1 MTGLKYAAGIDID
14 LNIKGASR
22 QLQELQKQLA
32 EISNMKV
39 DIGTGN
45 LTADIEKASEAAMKL
60 SAHLATA
67 TNPKTGNLDF
77 TKFYTSIQKSG
88 ASLQEYGEALQRM
101 GPAGQKAFVSLA
113 DSISKSEIPLKRTS
127 QMVDKMW
134 DGLKRTAGWQ
144 LQSSIIHGI
153 MGSIQSAVG
162 YAKDLNSSLND
173 IRIVTGR
180 STEQMAQFAKQA
192 NQAAKSLS
200 TTTTDYTKASLI
212 YYQQGLSDAE
222 VKQRTEATIKM
233 ANVSGQSAQNVSSQM
248 TAIWNN
254 FDNGSKSLQY
264 YGDVITALGAK
275 TAASSE
281 EIAQGIQKFAAI
293 SDTIGLSYEYA
304 ASALATVTATTRE
317 SADIVG
323 NSYKTL
329 FSRIQGLQLGETLD
343 DGTTLNKY
351 STALAKVGIS
361 IKDSS
366 GNLKDMDSILNEMG
380 SKWETLSKDQQMG
393 LAQTVAGVRQY
404 TQLVALMDNWDT
416 FQQNLQT
423 AKSSSGT
430 LDAQAAI
437 YAESWEAASDRVRTS
452 WEGLWDNLIDSEGF
466 ITVLDM
472 TSGLVGILDNMVTG
486 LGGASGAL
494 LSFGGIMTKIFNKQI
509 ASGISDVAY
518 GIKMLFPSQQQKMV
532 DARNNFILEAKDI
545 IASDTELMSGKTNES
560 KALNFGLMNQ
570 LESSLL
576 YSANRDKMSAMQKF
590 NADIYNKQ
598 MELSAEQRMKI
609 SKQADDSARARADFY
624 MEHGESDINFLGQT
638 SVSARDRGYQ
648 SSIAALEASKD
659 YKFKELEKLANI
671 QKPSKSIL
679 RQMDNLQ
686 GEIEYLDAV
695 SIPEI
700 KKKQETLKQ
709 DQSGLLFDT
718 EFMSTGRS
726 SSEWNSYKK
735 SQLDILESQQKD
747 LMDKSQEIRDK
758 YSQEQW
764 DAIDSTS
771 IRGLSADKAKYKALQ
786 NQITSN
792 QNRQNY
798 LKGVNIAE
806 KGISSYS
813 QGLINQATSLVNLQN
828 TVNAISEV
836 DSELSEDN
844 ITNLANA
851 LTEFNLTAT
860 HNMKGAEFLDKLNS
874 LSKGDRISDIFKGSN
889 LSAEMTAFANAS
901 MDQLLGNVY
910 DTLYSSNEAFREKY
924 ADISK
929 KEYVEKGRAAY
940 LGTAQA
946 EEGVRKQY
954 QKDLDLAAQQ
964 AANYEKEGTK
974 SSGAERLVSGASG
987 AMEALAA
994 GEAIKSFTTSL
1005 QDGTATLTSSLTS
1018 IASAVLQGASGF
1030 QGLATA
1036 LTGLGGLS
1044 AGAASGIALVA
1055 TALLALASTAAEF
1068 WDQTHTSNKEMMQN
1082 LANSNSE
1089 LTTALSSAAKAAE
1102 TAKIQNEEYLTGVE
1116 KIKSLSQ
1123 DPTTLAEDIYE
1134 SNKKALELINQ
1145 YNLQGGVDYSTGA
1158 NGLIEIKKESL
1169 QQEEAN
1175 RNNIS
1180 QNADY
1185 ASILGQALNQKKS
1198 DQIERTEDQ
1207 FSQMIDNFSNEINPF
1222 DKLWANEEQKAFLEK
1237 YNTDADA
1244 NKFNIE
1250 ELAQIYQDG
1259 QLQKYTEL
1267 FSKASSIESLETAIQ
1282 DYLDNKADVELN
1294 DAAVDNATNIVANK
1308 ILADKGIT
1316 AATQE
1321 GFSGYQAVVAD
1332 SIKQQF
1338 QGATDVVD
1346 TTKNRILNEDAI
1358 KQILES
1364 QGQKGAHGFR
1374 VDSGVVYY
1382 TLDGE
1387 SQERSYT
1394 GETLNYL
1401 NAANQIDN
1409 KKAIDA
1415 ANETW
1420 KKAITNFGEDAAEAG
1435 LNIEQL
1441 GTISGASADSVQ
1453 ALFTQGEEAFK
1464 SAYGDNKAAAAKE
1477 YAKVDEIFGDDGIVK
1492 ALGLDPA
1499 TLSEVSMGTLET
1511 LQNQAEGM
1519 GAEGASYI
1527 GELFAGLKEATG
1539 AETAEDLAK
1548 IITALSSMDFSE
1560 NSYLNLLN
1568 LKSILE
1574 SFGFEFETSGLEK
1587 LYAILARIA
1596 GLSPGNGIEDLA
1608 DTNKKITENRGAL
1621 NQIAPDKAIDEAT
1634 KNAGIAAGLN
1644 ANDFVKDENG
1654 NYVYNGSQ
1662 ENIKYAKDVADRA
1675 FASNQ
1680 FLTNQAQY
1688 FYKEAFG
1695 DNTGQTYESFQDLY
1709 DAAVALEPG
1718 VADFINKLGLDLS
1731 STDSDVQNQI
1741 LEAYNQ
1747 AVENGQ
1753 TSEETQ
1759 QANIQDYMAQ
1769 ITSANDMMNAV
1780 RNNLFSGNGFINEDG
1795 IISDEVMARLDSFPA
1810 TSERVAE
1817 SFNALKAAR
1826 ENYQEAINDEDPNN
1840 DMEADNLYNQA
1851 MANYDLA
1858 TAIDAVAEARGLD
1871 AEQVAFYTEQ
1881 LQNSMDADELSK
1893 YSPDALADLG
1903 ADLAEQKNT
1912 IDALN
1917 KAWKDLSSI
1926 LSKDELTEEKG
1937 EALKQLGK
1945 YLDQLTNSTLT
1956 AGKSFSDLDKGY
1968 KKFLANGGNMQK
1980 VLKGDRK
1987 EITKLARAMEGLEDQ
2002 TLDSTSANKKYGKT
2016 YGDIYKAIDEAGEQ
2030 IDDSLKEGLITPE
2043 SFMGDAATQ
2052 QQNYDTLKSMLYNMT
2067 VDNMQRTGQSWE
2079 QAAAETAAATGYAL
2093 VEGVNAGMDAG
2104 GLSSGKVGIDA
2115 TPVQG
2120 NASNPPTKTGEP
2132 SIAYGVDYTC
2142 VDCGHGYYDHI
2153 PTAVS
2158 EQIPAAQTTAP
2169 AMDAVEVH
2177 KLGDAPKGAPAG
2189 GGGGGGGSKPKEP
2202 KKVAVKRK
2210 SQIVKRYKQN
2220 DFKRESA
2227 AKAKKS
2233 EENKKDYL
2241 YGEQKIAQLEKIN
2254 KLTEKEA
2261 HITADRIKES
2271 REYLVEDRQNLIKML
2286 QKYGFEAEFDT
2297 DGFLANYEKTWNK
2310 IYQEIA
2316 ALYEDN
2322 LLTEE
2327 EEKIEED
2334 LNIKLEELEGALED
2348 YENSLSELADD
2359 IEAYEE
2365 SLFEMYDN
2373 KVDALEHK
2381 VEFKVELSEDDLEY
2395 LDFWIESLGDNIYN
2409 AIEAIEAMG
2418 AKANALFDGLE
2429 TYQQGIMDIMSLS
2442 EDPLQVW
2449 ATGGIEGILTQA
2461 QVDALRDNRDGLADY
2476 MQQLI
2481 DLRDEIKDKVLDT
2494 FDDWQEKLDSTL
2506 TTIEHY
2512 TSVLEHFKNMIDI
2525 VGKDSLGLN
2534 NQFMANLEQS
2544 AINQSLDSIDANK
2557 AYYDNLVEI
2566 QQEAQEKLEEARARG
2581 DQSSADHWEEVVQ
2594 STTEAMQD
2602 AQDALL
2608 TSLEDSLNL
2617 IAEQFEANMERAVE
2631 TFNDALY
2638 AYGGLEGLSNDYDRI
2653 RENADLMAAD
2663 YEKIYELS
2671 KINRNI
2677 NKTLDDTKIIAGKQ
2691 KLKSLQKEINDL
2703 QNSGVELSKYD
2714 LEYLQAKYEL
2724 RLAEIELENAQN
2736 AKSTVRL
2743 SKDDEGN
2750 WSYIYT
2756 RNEEDIEESYQ
2767 KYEDAL
2773 YEMQKLSQEYLEEMS
2788 STMLDT
2794 SSAMMEE
2801 IQNLRI
2807 QDFNSY
2813 EEYQKEIKHI
2823 QDKYA
2828 ESLRLQENELNKAVS
2843 NSQQIYEQDW
2853 RNYNLIT
2860 GYKISDSEK
2869 WADAFRESTIG
2880 QLLNSDSIVSSFSDT
2895 ILGLTDILTKNL
2907 SNSAVSYFDNIDKAF
2922 ASYGTSIEDFGKHV
2936 EDTTEKISNKS
2947 KKAVEDA
2954 KSMASEMNDAFKEI
2968 AETVADWQEEFSLKI
2983 DEMLEKIKTLI
2994 QDINTAIE
3002 TSAKYNKDNNG
3013 AENLIGSQEAIEL
3026 LNKTGKFGQWSS
3038 DGSVGVKVD
3047 GKATNFVDYNAALIE
3062 EIDDAVARY
3071 ANAKTGSSEREKYGE
3086 QLKELF
3092 KRYWEYRDIVNR
3104 VYDPTNLTTNMA
3116 APTFTSMDT
3125 GGYTG
3130 EWGDAGKFA
3139 MLHEKELV
3147 LNKDDTKN
3155 FLDALNISREV
3166 INSMIE
3172 MNARQSSLALG
3183 DLMPM
3188 SVQDTSQILE
3198 QSVTIQAE
3206 FPNAT
3211 DHNEI
3216 EEAFSNL
3223 INTASQYANRYND

>member
-1 MTGLKYAAGIDID
+1 MTDFRYSAGVDVN
-14 LNIKGASR
+14 LNIKGASS
-22 QLQELQKQLA
+22 QLQDLWKQLQK
-32 EISNMKV
+32 ISNMKV

-67 TNPKTGNLDF
+67 MNPRTGNLDF

-134 DGLKRTAGWQ
+134 DGLKRTASWQ

-173 IRIVTGR
+173 IRIVTGQ
-180 STEQMAQFAKQA
+180 STDQMAKFAKEA

-233 ANVSGQSAQNVSSQM
+233 ANVSGQSAEHVSSQM

-275 TAASSE
+275 TASSSE

-317 SADIVG
+317 SADVVG
-323 NSYKTL
+323 NAYKTL
-329 FSRIQGLQLGETLD
+329 FSRIQGLNLGETLD

-351 STALAKVGIS
+351 SAALAKVGIS

-404 TQLVALMDNWDT
+404 TQLIALMDNWDT

-430 LDAQAAI
+430 LDAQAAF
-437 YAESWEAASDRVRTS
+437 YAESWEAASDRVRAS

-486 LGGASGAL
+486 LGGAGGAL
-494 LSFGGIMTKIFNKQI
+494 LTFGGALTKVFNKQI
-509 ASGISDVAY
+509 ASTISNVAY
-518 GIKMLFPSQQQKMV
+518 SVKMLKPGALEDMKKNQLDFINQAKASMSQDYINPLYGPNESRIRRESMSSSLDASRAFLENRDHMTKQQLLLEQMFADQDRTIQQQKIEA
-532 DARNNFILEAKDI
+532 ARNLDQAH
-545 IASDTELMSGKTNES
+545 IATADSYFKLFSDTENMSGHYLTDTNFYTS
-560 KALNFGLMNQ
+560 KNGQNINEEIQQETKKQIDALKSEQAQLLEGDITPEVNQ
-570 LESSLL
+570 RFDEIERLIPQVEGKV
-576 YSANRDKMSAMQKF
+576 RQK
-590 NADIYNKQ
+590 
-598 MELSAEQRMKI
+598 
-609 SKQADDSARARADFY
+609 
-624 MEHGESDINFLGQT
+624 
-638 SVSARDRGYQ
+638 YQ
-648 SSIAALEASKD
+648 SSISMYKDELTSRAGKLTEIYQGFNNVFKNNGSKD
-659 YKFKELEKLANI
+659 AE
-671 QKPSKSIL
+671 ST
-679 RQMDNLQ
+679 LQ
-686 GEIEYLDAV
+686 SL
-695 SIPEI
+695 
-700 KKKQETLKQ
+700 T
-709 DQSGLLFDT
+709 
-718 EFMSTGRS
+718 
-726 SSEWNSYKK
+726 
-735 SQLDILESQQKD
+735 D
-747 LMDKSQEIRDK
+747 L
-758 YSQEQW
+758 
-764 DAIDSTS
+764 
-771 IRGLSADKAKYKALQ
+771 
-786 NQITSN
+786 
-792 QNRQNY
+792 
-798 LKGVNIAE
+798 V
-806 KGISSYS
+806 
-813 QGLINQATSLVNLQN
+813 
-828 TVNAISEV
+828 
-836 DSELSEDN
+836 
-844 ITNLANA
+844 TNLGDPNNSEAIKTLGNS
-851 LTEFNLTAT
+851 EFFTN
-860 HNMKGAEFLDKLNS
+860 
-874 LSKGDRISDIFKGSN
+874 LSKGLQGLQFETDVNGNKVLTAESSQYLSKQMAQLQGFSTTSMTGLADQITERIRASGKFTGDANELQSQIRKLAQSYLAENYAKNRFDNINMRPFDPNNENDPRVQNMKKQDIQNKTQGIVS
-889 LSAEMTAFANAS
+889 
-901 MDQLLGNVY
+901 
-910 DTLYSSNEAFREKY
+910 
-924 ADISK
+924 
-929 KEYVEKGRAAY
+929 
-940 LGTAQA
+940 
-946 EEGVRKQY
+946 
-954 QKDLDLAAQQ
+954 AAQGLMQ
-964 AANYEKEGTK
+964 VA
-974 SSGAERLVSGASG
+974 
-987 AMEALAA
+987 AA
-994 GEAIKSFTTSL
+994 GESIKALAISL
-1005 QDGTATLTSSLTS
+1005 QEGTASFSSTLTAITSSILQ
-1018 IASAVLQGASGF
+1018 SAMGF
-1030 QGLATA
+1030 QGLNSA
-1036 LTGLGGLS
+1036 LAMIPSLG
-1044 AGAASGIALVA
+1044 AGAASGIALAV
-1055 TALLALASTAAEF
+1055 TALLALASTAVEF
-1068 WDQTHTSNKEMMQN
+1068 WDQTHTNNKEMMQN
-1082 LANSNSE
+1082 LSSSNNE
-1089 LTTALSSAAKAAE
+1089 LATASSTAAEAAE
-1102 TAKIQNEEYLTGVE
+1102 TAKIQNEDYLKGVE

-1123 DPTTLAEDIYE
+1123 DSTTLAEDIYE

-1145 YNLQGGVDYSTGA
+1145 YNLQNGIDYSTGA
-1158 NGLIEIKKESL
+1158 NGLIEIKKQSL
-1169 QQEEAN
+1169 QQEETN
-1175 RNNIS
+1175 RDKVS
-1180 QNADY
+1180 QNVDY
-1185 ASILGQALNQKKS
+1185 ATLMGQAINQQKTNKIKRS
-1198 DQIERTEDQ
+1198 EDT
-1207 FSQMIDNFSNEINPF
+1207 FSNITDNFSNEINRF
-1222 DKLWANEEQKAFLEK
+1222 ERGIFANEEQKAFLNK
-1237 YNTDADA
+1237 YNTDGDTTR
-1244 NKFNIE
+1244 FNIA

-1259 QLQKYTEL
+1259 QLQQYTEL
-1267 FSKASSIESLETAIQ
+1267 FSKASSFENLTTAIEG
-1282 DYLDNKADVELN
+1282 YLKNEI
-1294 DAAVDNATNIVANK
+1294 DAGLDDSGINNAANVVANK
-1308 ILADKGIT
+1308 ILADNNIT
-1316 AATQE
+1316 AATKE
-1321 GFSGYQAVVAD
+1321 GFTGYQQVVAD
-1332 SIKQQF
+1332 AIRQQYKE
-1338 QGATDVVD
+1338 ASDIVD
-1346 TTKNRILNEDAI
+1346 TTNNKIIDENAI
-1358 KQILES
+1358 KSILES
-1364 QGQKGAHGFR
+1364 QGQKGAHNFR
-1374 VDSGVVYY
+1374 MDSGVVYY
-1382 TLDGE
+1382 KLDGE

-1394 GETLNYL
+1394 GDTLNHL
-1401 NAANQIDN
+1401 NAANQIDSE
-1409 KKAIDA
+1409 KAIKA
-1415 ANETW
+1415 ANDAW
-1420 KKAITNFGEDAAEAG
+1420 DKAITNFGEEAAEAG
-1435 LNIEQL
+1435 FNIEKL
-1441 GTISGASADSVQ
+1441 GTVSGASADSVK
-1453 ALFTQGEEAFK
+1453 ALFEDEDKFK
-1464 SAYGDNKAAAAKE
+1464 SAYGDKTTIADKE
-1477 YAKVDEIFGDDGIVK
+1477 YTKVKEIFGDDGVVK
-1492 ALGLDPA
+1492 ALGLDSA

-1511 LQNQAEGM
+1511 LQNQAKGM
-1519 GAEGASYI
+1519 GAEGATYI
-1527 GELFAGLKEATG
+1527 GELFTGLKEATG

-1548 IITALSSMDFSE
+1548 IVTALSSMDFSD
-1560 NSYLNLLN
+1560 SAYSNLLN
-1568 LKSILE
+1568 LKSTLE
-1574 SFGFEFETSGLEK
+1574 AFGFNVDTSGLEA
-1587 LYAILARIA
+1587 LYAILAKLA
-1596 GLSPGNGIEDLA
+1596 GLSPGGRIEDLA

-1621 NQIAPDKAIDEAT
+1621 NQIAPDKAVDEVT

-1662 ENIKYAKDVADRA
+1662 QDIKYAKGVADRA

-1680 FLTNQAQY
+1680 FLTNQAQS
-1688 FYKEAFG
+1688 FYKDAFG
-1695 DNTGQTYESFQDLY
+1695 DGAGQTYKSFQDLY
-1709 DAAVALEPG
+1709 DAAIALEPG
-1718 VADFINKLGLDLS
+1718 VVDFINKLGLDLS
-1731 STDSDVQNQI
+1731 STDSDIQSQI

-1747 AVENGQ
+1747 AIENGQ

-1759 QANIQDYMAQ
+1759 QTNIQDYMAQ

-1795 IISDEVMARLDSFPA
+1795 IISDEVMTHLDSFPA

-1826 ENYQEAINDEDPNN
+1826 ENYQKAINDEDPNN
-1840 DMEADNLYNQA
+1840 DMDADNLYNQA

-1903 ADLAEQKNT
+1903 ADLAEQKNA

-1917 KAWKDLSSI
+1917 KAWKDLSST

-1937 EALKQLGK
+1937 KALKQLGK

-2104 GLSSGKVGIDA
+2104 GLSSGEVGIDA

-2120 NASNPPTKTGEP
+2120 KASNPPTKTGEP

-2169 AMDAVEVH
+2169 AMDAIEVH

-2359 IEAYEE
+2359 IEKYEE
-2365 SLFEMYDN
+2365 SLYEMYDN
-2373 KVDALEHK
+2373 KVEALEHK
-2381 VEFKVELSEDDLEY
+2381 VEFKIELSEDDLEY

-2594 STTEAMQD
+2594 STTEAMQE

-2743 SKDDEGN
+2743 SKDNEGN

-2756 RNEEDIEESYQ
+2756 QNAEDVEESYQ

-2773 YEMQKLSQEYLEEMS
+2773 YKMQQLSQEYLEEMS

-2801 IQNLRI
+2801 ISNLRI

-2907 SNSAVSYFDNIDKAF
+2907 SDSAVSYFDNIDKAF
-2922 ASYGTSIEDFGKHV
+2922 ASYGTSIEDFGKHI

-3002 TSAKYNKDNNG
+3002 TSAKYNKDNSG

-3071 ANAKTGSSEREKYGE
+3071 ANAKTGSNEREKYGE

-3188 SVQDTSQILE
+3188 SIQDTSQVLE

-3211 DHNEI
+3211 DRNEI
-3216 EEAFSNL
+3216 EEAFNNL

>member
-1 MTGLKYAAGIDID
+1 MADFRYSAGVDVN
-14 LNIKGASR
+14 LNIKGASN
-22 QLQELQKQLA
+22 QLQELWKQLQQ
-32 EISNMKV
+32 ISNMKV

-67 TNPKTGNLDF
+67 MNPRTGNLDF

-134 DGLKRTAGWQ
+134 DGLKRTASWQ

-173 IRIVTGR
+173 IRIVTGQ
-180 STEQMAQFAKQA
+180 STDQMAKFAKEA

-212 YYQQGLSDAE
+212 YYQQGLNDAE

-233 ANVSGQSAQNVSSQM
+233 ANVSGQSAEKVSSQM

-254 FDNGSKSLQY
+254 YDNGSKSLQY

-275 TAASSE
+275 TASSSE
-281 EIAQGIQKFAAI
+281 EIAQGMQKFAAI

-351 STALAKVGIS
+351 SAALAQVGIS

-380 SKWETLSKDQQMG
+380 SKWETLSKDQQMA

-416 FQQNLQT
+416 FQQNLQI
-423 AKSSSGT
+423 AKTSSGT
-430 LDAQAAI
+430 LDQQAAI
-437 YAESWEAASDRVRTS
+437 YAESWEAASDRVRAS
-452 WEGLWDNLIDSEGF
+452 WEGLWDNLIDSESF

-486 LGGASGAL
+486 LGGAGGAL
-494 LSFGGIMTKIFNKQI
+494 ATFGGILTRVFNKQI
-509 ASGISDVAY
+509 VSTISDVGY
-518 GIKMLFPSQQQKMV
+518 TMKMLNPKNVEAMKEEQLKFINNAKASLSQDFINPLYGPNESQARKDSLESSLNSSLAFLENQGHMNQQQLLIEQMYAQQYEEANAKKINA
-532 DARNNFILEAKDI
+532 ARNLDLAQQTSSGRYFDLYSDKNKLSNHYLTDNQFFTTEQDVQIKQLEAQIEQIKANPIKSAIAGVEDYVDINKINKINSKINTLKQQSQTSSFNTYEGEMKGRATALVELRKALDTAAQADSKTGALEGLRQALDAFVSNPAISDDMAESDYIKSLRQGVKDKDEDFVEIDYDAAMKKAFDQFAAFSNTTNTGLATNIADRI
-545 IASDTELMSGKTNES
+545 IASGQFKGDESILRSQIQAAMSAFSEEQMAQYLYNQTPGKKFDPNNKNDPRVQNMKKQDIQNKTQGVVSAAQGLMQAAAAGES
-560 KALNFGLMNQ
+560 IKALTTSLQEGTASFSSTLTAITSSIVQSAMGFQGLNSALAMIPKLGAGAAGGIALAATALLAFGATIADWIDSVTVSNEEYKASVIASNNELNDAVITSQNITENTKNQ
-570 LESSLL
+570 IQEYKSNITELESSLL
-576 YSANRDKMSAMQKF
+576 QDPIERSQKIRDTNQQALDFINNYNLKPSEYKTTDEGLIVIQNESLEKVQDIQQVKSNNIERADLIKSFNTNNEINDLLNIAANNMRQSLGIDYTEDSVRNAYNNYQSGKNTLVWDDWQKKFGNQNWFKNAEDALSQEYSE
-590 NADIYNKQ
+590 NAAIRTTMGQ
-598 MELSAEQRMKI
+598 I
-609 SKQADDSARARADFY
+609 IADDQN
-624 MEHGESDINFLGQT
+624 INSST
-638 SVSARDRGYQ
+638 NGY
-648 SSIAALEASKD
+648 A
-659 YKFKELEKLANI
+659 
-671 QKPSKSIL
+671 
-679 RQMDNLQ
+679 
-686 GEIEYLDAV
+686 
-695 SIPEI
+695 
-700 KKKQETLKQ
+700 
-709 DQSGLLFDT
+709 
-718 EFMSTGRS
+718 
-726 SSEWNSYKK
+726 
-735 SQLDILESQQKD
+735 
-747 LMDKSQEIRDK
+747 
-758 YSQEQW
+758 
-764 DAIDSTS
+764 
-771 IRGLSADKAKYKALQ
+771 
-786 NQITSN
+786 
-792 QNRQNY
+792 
-798 LKGVNIAE
+798 
-806 KGISSYS
+806 
-813 QGLINQATSLVNLQN
+813 SLVNH
-828 TVNAISEV
+828 I
-836 DSELSEDN
+836 
-844 ITNLANA
+844 
-851 LTEFNLTAT
+851 
-860 HNMKGAEFLDKLNS
+860 G
-874 LSKGDRISDIFKGSN
+874 
-889 LSAEMTAFANAS
+889 
-901 MDQLLGNVY
+901 
-910 DTLYSSNEAFREKY
+910 EA
-924 ADISK
+924 
-929 KEYVEKGRAAY
+929 YV
-940 LGTAQA
+940 
-946 EEGVRKQY
+946 
-954 QKDLDLAAQQ
+954 
-964 AANYEKEGTK
+964 ANYEKALESSQFNPKTLAGELNKSQSDFVEEYLKGLGYTDIEVGKAEDGSIKFTSAQGEGSVQTK
-974 SSGAERLVSGASG
+974 TMQRIEAEQKAYEQSLKEISSYQGKIKDYNQTYKD
-987 AMEALAA
+987 M
-994 GEAIKSFTTSL
+994 GEAI
-1005 QDGTATLTSSLTS
+1005 
-1018 IASAVLQGASGF
+1018 
-1030 QGLATA
+1030 
-1036 LTGLGGLS
+1036 LS
-1044 AGAASGIALVA
+1044 
-1055 TALLALASTAAEF
+1055 
-1068 WDQTHTSNKEMMQN
+1068 
-1082 LANSNSE
+1082 
-1089 LTTALSSAAKAAE
+1089 
-1102 TAKIQNEEYLTGVE
+1102 
-1116 KIKSLSQ
+1116 
-1123 DPTTLAEDIYE
+1123 
-1134 SNKKALELINQ
+1134 
-1145 YNLQGGVDYSTGA
+1145 
-1158 NGLIEIKKESL
+1158 
-1169 QQEEAN
+1169 
-1175 RNNIS
+1175 
-1180 QNADY
+1180 
-1185 ASILGQALNQKKS
+1185 
-1198 DQIERTEDQ
+1198 
-1207 FSQMIDNFSNEINPF
+1207 
-1222 DKLWANEEQKAFLEK
+1222 
-1237 YNTDADA
+1237 
-1244 NKFNIE
+1244 IE
-1250 ELAQIYQDG
+1250 EFG
-1259 QLQKYTEL
+1259 
-1267 FSKASSIESLETAIQ
+1267 S
-1282 DYLDNKADVELN
+1282 
-1294 DAAVDNATNIVANK
+1294 ATK
-1308 ILADKGIT
+1308 
-1316 AATQE
+1316 
-1321 GFSGYQAVVAD
+1321 
-1332 SIKQQF
+1332 
-1338 QGATDVVD
+1338 
-1346 TTKNRILNEDAI
+1346 
-1358 KQILES
+1358 
-1364 QGQKGAHGFR
+1364 
-1374 VDSGVVYY
+1374 
-1382 TLDGE
+1382 
-1387 SQERSYT
+1387 
-1394 GETLNYL
+1394 
-1401 NAANQIDN
+1401 
-1409 KKAIDA
+1409 
-1415 ANETW
+1415 
-1420 KKAITNFGEDAAEAG
+1420 
-1435 LNIEQL
+1435 
-1441 GTISGASADSVQ
+1441 ASADSVKSLYDNWDLYQ
-1453 ALFTQGEEAFK
+1453 KGIENEQTTAANDAWKQLGQEEQNRISELFGP
-1464 SAYGDNKAAAAKE
+1464 G
-1477 YAKVDEIFGDDGIVK
+1477 GIVN
-1492 ALGLDPA
+1492 ALGLNSE
-1499 TLSEVSMGTLET
+1499 TLSKVSNSTLET
-1511 LQNQAEGM
+1511 LQNQAKGM
-1519 GAEGASYI
+1519 GAEGATYI
-1527 GELFAGLKEATG
+1527 GELFTGLKEATG

-1548 IITALSSMDFSE
+1548 IITALSSMDFSD
-1560 NSYLNLLN
+1560 NAYSNLLN
-1568 LKSILE
+1568 LKSTLE
-1574 SFGFEFETSGLEK
+1574 AFGFNVDTSGLEA
-1587 LYAILARIA
+1587 LYTILAKLA
-1596 GLSPGNGIEDLA
+1596 GLSPGSGIEDLA

-1662 ENIKYAKDVADRA
+1662 ENIKYAKDVTDRA

-1718 VADFINKLGLDLS
+1718 VADFINKFGLDLS

-1903 ADLAEQKNT
+1903 ADLAEQKNA

-1968 KKFLANGGNMQK
+1968 KKFLANGGSMQK

-2002 TLDSTSANKKYGKT
+2002 TLDSTSANKRYGKT

-2104 GLSSGKVGIDA
+2104 GLSSGEVGIDA

-2481 DLRDEIKDKVLDT
+2481 DLREEIKDKVLDT

-2512 TSVLEHFKNMIDI
+2512 TSVLEHFKNMIDV

-2954 KSMASEMNDAFKEI
+2954 KSMASEMNNAFKEI

-3002 TSAKYNKDNNG
+3002 TSAKYNKNNSG

-3071 ANAKTGSSEREKYGE
+3071 ANAKTGSTEREKYGE

-3130 EWGDAGKFA
+3130 EWGDFGKFA

-3172 MNARQSSLALG
+3172 MNAKQSSLALG

-3188 SVQDTSQILE
+3188 SIQDTSQVLE

-3216 EEAFSNL
+3216 EEAFNNL

>member
-1 MTGLKYAAGIDID
+1 MTDFRYSAGVDVN
-14 LNIKGASR
+14 LNIKGASS
-22 QLQELQKQLA
+22 QLQDLWKQLQK
-32 EISNMKV
+32 ISNMKV

-67 TNPKTGNLDF
+67 MNPRTGNLDF

-173 IRIVTGR
+173 IRIVTGQ

-317 SADIVG
+317 SADVVG

-404 TQLVALMDNWDT
+404 TQLIALMDNWDT
-416 FQQNLQT
+416 FQQNLSI
-423 AKSSSGT
+423 AKTSSGT

-437 YAESWEAASDRVRTS
+437 YAESWEAASDRVRAS
-452 WEGLWDNLIDSEGF
+452 WESLWDTMINSDSMITMLDGLSGIIEAMDTLATSMGGAGGVLTSF
-466 ITVLDM
+466 LGIATKLFAPKLSQGLRDTAYNVSMLFGGEEKIKKARNTVLDNALKTLDADSEFGDLYGQNEAEARRAAMKSQVQASLDYAENYNNM
-472 TSGLVGILDNMVTG
+472 TPLQHQIEQQYAQATRIQDERTAEAGSILDTAKNARYDAWANLTHTDVGGSVDNLLEFNRRDIAKMATEDIKAANQRKELTRDEFLQRQQAAQRFKDFTSKEKTAPITKEVLGNFSTALTDFYKIASGPEAGKATNYLDNLRTALNNLEQTGYKDDSSKKIIEKMRAKINGATEGIALDFTDDYQQLIKRQGKLAGGSEFGNLFTAWLEKEFNVNKATFEYDTEKKRSEGLRSGREKNLDGTKNIDWADTMVNAGEGALLALSAGQSLTALGESINKGSFDAISGLISIVSALSSVAMAAASFKTILSGVSVAIKGITIGSGGLGWIIAIATTLLPAIVQFIDHIHISDKERAAQEAKTQSELNNAYQQAENRHQNLIKSIDAYGEAQDALTRLTAGTTEWTNSLYEANKAAMNIISTNNLTEGKDYYRDPSGLLKINQSTLDNIEKVSKTSLDTVEAANRLKQLDSSSDNKENLSQELLTEFNNHPIWDILEKWDTGETLSKEEQAILDSKRLEGNHYMTDSSYSQDIISAITAAY
-486 LGGASGAL
+486 LKNSGAL
-494 LSFGGIMTKIFNKQI
+494 DSTESIYKALAQEGYSIVSDIVIDSIYAMRDSIKASTANIQEQYENEAREFLSDESYSNRNEVMAASGRLLMNEYNKVKENYDNNYKDWAQQYAKATGLSKLKDFQIGSTDANGNVKYTYTDENGNPVTNQTMDKGAIQQYQI
-509 ASGISDVAY
+509 ASTT
-518 GIKMLFPSQQQKMV
+518 LT
-532 DARNNFILEAKDI
+532 NLEKSA
-545 IASDTELMSGKTNES
+545 
-560 KALNFGLMNQ
+560 NQ
-570 LESSLL
+570 L
-576 YSANRDKMSAMQKF
+576 
-590 NADIYNKQ
+590 
-598 MELSAEQRMKI
+598 
-609 SKQADDSARARADFY
+609 
-624 MEHGESDINFLGQT
+624 
-638 SVSARDRGYQ
+638 
-648 SSIAALEASKD
+648 
-659 YKFKELEKLANI
+659 
-671 QKPSKSIL
+671 
-679 RQMDNLQ
+679 
-686 GEIEYLDAV
+686 
-695 SIPEI
+695 
-700 KKKQETLKQ
+700 
-709 DQSGLLFDT
+709 
-718 EFMSTGRS
+718 
-726 SSEWNSYKK
+726 
-735 SQLDILESQQKD
+735 
-747 LMDKSQEIRDK
+747 
-758 YSQEQW
+758 
-764 DAIDSTS
+764 DAIFTS
-771 IRGLSADKAKYKALQ
+771 LNAKGDEADGALA
-786 NQITSN
+786 S
-792 QNRQNY
+792 Y
-798 LKGVNIAE
+798 IAE
-806 KGISSYS
+806 KGFGKATLEEMQALTGALNNQENKVTAIENATGLNEEQQKKIAELEGVTYETWIN
-813 QGLINQATSLVNLQN
+813 GLIDNLTKATTDAIPYADRVKTRLGAQTVANEDGSISWNWQGKDNLSN
-828 TVNAISEV
+828 FV
-836 DSELSEDN
+836 DGLNVENLKLLDSTLTN
-844 ITNLANA
+844 IKAMEGQSGLDSYVNA
-851 LTEFNLTAT
+851 LTGLIENA
-860 HNMKGAEFLDKLNS
+860 NDVDSNS
-874 LSKGDRISDIFKGSN
+874 LIQMLLNLENTGSAAGN
-889 LSAEMTAFANAS
+889 LQAIQAIIEGLGGSFEGATSA
-901 MDQLLGNVY
+901 
-910 DTLYSSNEAFREKY
+910 
-924 ADISK
+924 
-929 KEYVEKGRAAY
+929 
-940 LGTAQA
+940 AQA
-946 EEGVRKQY
+946 
-954 QKDLDLAAQQ
+954 
-964 AANYEKEGTK
+964 
-974 SSGAERLVSGASG
+974 
-987 AMEALAA
+987 
-994 GEAIKSFTTSL
+994 F
-1005 QDGTATLTSSLTS
+1005 
-1018 IASAVLQGASGF
+1018 
-1030 QGLATA
+1030 ATA
-1036 LTGLGGLS
+1036 LTTISAPGLDGILS
-1044 AGAASGIALVA
+1044 
-1055 TALLALASTAAEF
+1055 
-1068 WDQTHTSNKEMMQN
+1068 K
-1082 LANSNSE
+1082 
-1089 LTTALSSAAKAAE
+1089 
-1102 TAKIQNEEYLTGVE
+1102 
-1116 KIKSLSQ
+1116 
-1123 DPTTLAEDIYE
+1123 
-1134 SNKKALELINQ
+1134 
-1145 YNLQGGVDYSTGA
+1145 
-1158 NGLIEIKKESL
+1158 
-1169 QQEEAN
+1169 
-1175 RNNIS
+1175 
-1180 QNADY
+1180 
-1185 ASILGQALNQKKS
+1185 LNQIKNALG
-1198 DQIERTEDQ
+1198 DV
-1207 FSQMIDNFSNEINPF
+1207 F
-1222 DKLWANEEQKAFLEK
+1222 
-1237 YNTDADA
+1237 
-1244 NKFNIE
+1244 
-1250 ELAQIYQDG
+1250 
-1259 QLQKYTEL
+1259 
-1267 FSKASSIESLETAIQ
+1267 SLETGGNIGEDVYSNIIKALPELERLFTEDIINGGYRYTGSQETARGAARNAYLATGEDISQMQNWSKTTFKNWNNAEGQNYSISEWGNFIRSEFNRDNIEATQAGDQEETITSENNSLKMFELLAEGKLGQGALDGVIDQQEGIKSGADITTTLTTYTDNMAIMSELMNTVTSDINGDGIQ
-1282 DYLDNKADVELN
+1282 DYRDLNTAD
-1294 DAAVDNATNIVANK
+1294 
-1308 ILADKGIT
+1308 
-1316 AATQE
+1316 QE
-1321 GFSGYQAVVAD
+1321 A
-1332 SIKQQF
+1332 
-1338 QGATDVVD
+1338 
-1346 TTKNRILNEDAI
+1346 
-1358 KQILES
+1358 
-1364 QGQKGAHGFR
+1364 
-1374 VDSGVVYY
+1374 
-1382 TLDGE
+1382 
-1387 SQERSYT
+1387 
-1394 GETLNYL
+1394 YL
-1401 NAANQIDN
+1401 NAQ
-1409 KKAIDA
+1409 DA
-1415 ANETW
+1415 ATTAQ
-1420 KKAITNFGEDAAEAG
+1420 AILSNIWS
-1435 LNIEQL
+1435 LIEQL
-1441 GTISGASADSVQ
+1441 ADPEG
-1453 ALFTQGEEAFK
+1453 LE
-1464 SAYGDNKAAAAKE
+1464 NAAKDFESTKGQTAKDLDDLAEMYNMDEDSYLRAATRKEGFGKEGSTVMANSTDMQNYAENLAFMGSQYE
-1477 YAKVDEIFGDDGIVK
+1477 YSAEQA
-1492 ALGLDPA
+1492 AL
-1499 TLSEVSMGTLET
+1499 LSEAIA
-1511 LQNQAEGM
+1511 NQDWVIAE
-1519 GAEGASYI
+1519 
-1527 GELFAGLKEATG
+1527 
-1539 AETAEDLAK
+1539 
-1548 IITALSSMDFSE
+1548 ALM
-1560 NSYLNLLN
+1560 
-1568 LKSILE
+1568 
-1574 SFGFEFETSGLEK
+1574 
-1587 LYAILARIA
+1587 
-1596 GLSPGNGIEDLA
+1596 
-1608 DTNKKITENRGAL
+1608 
-1621 NQIAPDKAIDEAT
+1621 
-1634 KNAGIAAGLN
+1634 
-1644 ANDFVKDENG
+1644 
-1654 NYVYNGSQ
+1654 
-1662 ENIKYAKDVADRA
+1662 
-1675 FASNQ
+1675 
-1680 FLTNQAQY
+1680 
-1688 FYKEAFG
+1688 
-1695 DNTGQTYESFQDLY
+1695 GQTE
-1709 DAAVALEPG
+1709 
-1718 VADFINKLGLDLS
+1718 
-1731 STDSDVQNQI
+1731 
-1741 LEAYNQ
+1741 
-1747 AVENGQ
+1747 
-1753 TSEETQ
+1753 
-1759 QANIQDYMAQ
+1759 M
-1769 ITSANDMMNAV
+1769 
-1780 RNNLFSGNGFINEDG
+1780 
-1795 IISDEVMARLDSFPA
+1795 
-1810 TSERVAE
+1810 
-1817 SFNALKAAR
+1817 
-1826 ENYQEAINDEDPNN
+1826 
-1840 DMEADNLYNQA
+1840 
-1851 MANYDLA
+1851 A
-1858 TAIDAVAEARGLD
+1858 TAIAQTAEARGLD
-1871 AEQVAFYTEQ
+1871 AEALAAQTAQ
-1881 LQNSMDADELSK
+1881 ISDALSK
-1893 YSPDALADLG
+1893 AG
-1903 ADLAEQKNT
+1903 
-1912 IDALN
+1912 
-1917 KAWKDLSSI
+1917 LSAQSI
-1926 LSKDELTEEKG
+1926 
-1937 EALKQLGK
+1937 
-1945 YLDQLTNSTLT
+1945 
-1956 AGKSFSDLDKGY
+1956 
-1968 KKFLANGGNMQK
+1968 
-1980 VLKGDRK
+1980 
-1987 EITKLARAMEGLEDQ
+1987 
-2002 TLDSTSANKKYGKT
+2002 
-2016 YGDIYKAIDEAGEQ
+2016 
-2030 IDDSLKEGLITPE
+2030 
-2043 SFMGDAATQ
+2043 
-2052 QQNYDTLKSMLYNMT
+2052 
-2067 VDNMQRTGQSWE
+2067 
-2079 QAAAETAAATGYAL
+2079 AETAADMLIAQ
-2093 VEGVNAGMDAG
+2093 EGLDDLASSAKKFQSIIRKI
-2104 GLSSGKVGIDA
+2104 SSGKLVDTKDINDLNKMAQAFDKVAGTADLGVKQTEAWNKAFQNFLKKNPKALEEFTKGQGASIKRFQAFQAQMKASETSSKGTDWLKNENDAIDQLGETMAKYSDEIDA
-2115 TPVQG
+2115 MEI
-2120 NASNPPTKTGEP
+2120 GEDLTN
-2132 SIAYGVDYTC
+2132 SFAG
-2142 VDCGHGYYDHI
+2142 GAG
-2153 PTAVS
+2153 
-2158 EQIPAAQTTAP
+2158 AAQELANGFASTAQALMNDGKSFGEAADLMSDAFDFEVVP
-2169 AMDAVEVH
+2169 ITANQAVNLVGEQPILVQHQEKDGDAVTIVTDEGPDMKPFTEGAEGSAQFF
-2177 KLGDAPKGAPAG
+2177 KLVKKGGSGGKG
-2189 GGGGGGGSKPKEP
+2189 GGGGGGGGGGAPKEP
-2202 KKVAVKRK
+2202 KKVANKRK
-2210 SQIVKRYKQN
+2210 SQTVKRYKRN
-2220 DFKRESA
+2220 DAKRDSA
-2227 AKAKKS
+2227 EKAKKS

-2241 YGEQKIAQLEKIN
+2241 YGESKIAQMEKIN
-2254 KLTEKEA
+2254 KLAEKEA
-2261 HITADRIKES
+2261 RITADRIKES
-2271 REYLVEDRQNLIKML
+2271 REYLVEDRQNLIKYM
-2286 QKYGFEAEFDT
+2286 QKYGFEAEFDA
-2297 DGFLANYEKTWNK
+2297 DGFLVNYEQAWNK

-2322 LLTEE
+2322 LLDEE

-2365 SLFEMYDN
+2365 SLYEMYDN
-2373 KVDALEHK
+2373 KVEALEHK
-2381 VEFKVELSEDDLEY
+2381 VEFKIELSEDDLEY

-2566 QQEAQEKLEEARARG
+2566 QQEAQEKLEEARARS

-2594 STTEAMQD
+2594 STTEAMQE

-2617 IAEQFEANMERAVE
+2617 ITEQFEANMERAVE

-2743 SKDDEGN
+2743 SKDNEGN

-2756 RNEEDIEESYQ
+2756 QNAEDVEESYQ

-2773 YEMQKLSQEYLEEMS
+2773 YKMQQLSQEYLEEMS

-2954 KSMASEMNDAFKEI
+2954 KSMASEMNNAFKEI

-3002 TSAKYNKDNNG
+3002 TSAKYNKDNSG

-3071 ANAKTGSSEREKYGE
+3071 ANAKTGSNEREKYGE

-3188 SVQDTSQILE
+3188 SIQDTSQVLE

-3211 DHNEI
+3211 DRNEI
-3216 EEAFSNL
+3216 EEAFNNL

>member
-1 MTGLKYAAGIDID
+1 MTDFRYSAGVDVN
-14 LNIKGASR
+14 LNIKGASS
-22 QLQELQKQLA
+22 QLQDLWKQLQK
-32 EISNMKV
+32 ISNMKV
-39 DIGTGN
+39 DIGAGN

-67 TNPKTGNLDF
+67 LNPRTGNLDF

-134 DGLKRTAGWQ
+134 DGLKRTASWQ

-173 IRIVTGR
+173 IRIVTGQ
-180 STEQMAQFAKQA
+180 STDQMAKFAKEA

-222 VKQRTEATIKM
+222 VKQRTETTIKM
-233 ANVSGQSAQNVSSQM
+233 ANVSGQSAEHVSSQM

-275 TAASSE
+275 TASSSE
-281 EIAQGIQKFAAI
+281 EIAQGMQKFAAI

-351 STALAKVGIS
+351 SAALAQVGIS

-380 SKWETLSKDQQMG
+380 SKWETLSKDQQMA

-416 FQQNLQT
+416 FQQNLQI

-437 YAESWEAASDRVRTS
+437 YAESWEAASDRVRAS

-466 ITVLDM
+466 IAILDM

-486 LGGASGAL
+486 LGGAGGAL
-494 LSFGGIMTKIFNKQI
+494 ATFGGILTKVFNKQI
-509 ASGISDVAY
+509 VSTISDVAY
-518 GIKMLFPSQQQKMV
+518 FVKMLKPGALEDMKKNQLDFINQAKASMSQDYINPLYGPNESRIRRESMSSSLDASRAFLENRDHMTEQQLLLEQMFADQDKTIQQQKIEA
-532 DARNNFILEAKDI
+532 ARNIDQAH
-545 IASDTELMSGKTNES
+545 IATADSYFKLFSDTENMSGHYLTDTNFYTS
-560 KALNFGLMNQ
+560 KNGQNINEEIQQETKKQIDALKSEQVQLLEGDITPEVNQ
-570 LESSLL
+570 RFDEIERLIPQVEGKV
-576 YSANRDKMSAMQKF
+576 RQK
-590 NADIYNKQ
+590 
-598 MELSAEQRMKI
+598 
-609 SKQADDSARARADFY
+609 
-624 MEHGESDINFLGQT
+624 
-638 SVSARDRGYQ
+638 YQ
-648 SSIAALEASKD
+648 SSIPTYKDELTSRAGKLAEIYQGFNNVFKNNGSKD
-659 YKFKELEKLANI
+659 AE
-671 QKPSKSIL
+671 ST
-679 RQMDNLQ
+679 LQ
-686 GEIEYLDAV
+686 SL
-695 SIPEI
+695 
-700 KKKQETLKQ
+700 T
-709 DQSGLLFDT
+709 
-718 EFMSTGRS
+718 
-726 SSEWNSYKK
+726 
-735 SQLDILESQQKD
+735 D
-747 LMDKSQEIRDK
+747 L
-758 YSQEQW
+758 
-764 DAIDSTS
+764 
-771 IRGLSADKAKYKALQ
+771 
-786 NQITSN
+786 
-792 QNRQNY
+792 
-798 LKGVNIAE
+798 V
-806 KGISSYS
+806 
-813 QGLINQATSLVNLQN
+813 
-828 TVNAISEV
+828 
-836 DSELSEDN
+836 
-844 ITNLANA
+844 TNLGDPNNSEAIKTLGNS
-851 LTEFNLTAT
+851 EFFTN
-860 HNMKGAEFLDKLNS
+860 
-874 LSKGDRISDIFKGSN
+874 LSKGLQGLQFETDANGNKVLTAESSQYLSKQMAQLQGFSTTSMTGLADQITERIRASGKFTGDANKLQSQIRELAQSYLAENYAKNRFDNINMRPFDPNNENDPRVQNMKKQDIQNKTQGIVS
-889 LSAEMTAFANAS
+889 
-901 MDQLLGNVY
+901 
-910 DTLYSSNEAFREKY
+910 
-924 ADISK
+924 
-929 KEYVEKGRAAY
+929 
-940 LGTAQA
+940 
-946 EEGVRKQY
+946 
-954 QKDLDLAAQQ
+954 AAQGLMQ
-964 AANYEKEGTK
+964 VA
-974 SSGAERLVSGASG
+974 
-987 AMEALAA
+987 AA
-994 GEAIKSFTTSL
+994 GESIKALAVSL
-1005 QDGTATLTSSLTS
+1005 QEGTASFSSTLTAITSSILQ
-1018 IASAVLQGASGF
+1018 SAMGF
-1030 QGLATA
+1030 QGLNSA
-1036 LTGLGGLS
+1036 LAMIPSLG
-1044 AGAASGIALVA
+1044 AGAASGIALAV
-1055 TALLALASTAAEF
+1055 TALLVLASTAAEF

-1089 LTTALSSAAKAAE
+1089 LTTASSSAAKAAE

-1145 YNLQGGVDYSTGA
+1145 YNLQGGVDYLTGA

-1308 ILADKGIT
+1308 ILADNGIT

-1338 QGATDVVD
+1338 QEATDVVD
-1346 TTKNRILNEDAI
+1346 TIKNRILNEDAI

-1415 ANETW
+1415 ANEAW

-1453 ALFTQGEEAFK
+1453 ALFAQGKEAFK
-1464 SAYGDNKAAAAKE
+1464 SAYGDNKAAATKE
-1477 YAKVDEIFGDDGIVK
+1477 YAKVNEIFGDDGIVK

-1519 GAEGASYI
+1519 GAEGATYI
-1527 GELFAGLKEATG
+1527 GELFEGIKDATN
-1539 AETAEDLAK
+1539 AETAEDLSK
-1548 IITALSSMDFSE
+1548 IVTALSSMDFSK
-1560 NSYLNLLN
+1560 NAYLNLTDLQAT
-1568 LKSILE
+1568 LE
-1574 SFGFEFETSGLEK
+1574 AFGFSVDTGGLEA
-1587 LYAILARIA
+1587 LYAILVKLA
-1596 GLSPGNGIEDLA
+1596 GLSPGGGLGDLA
-1608 DTNKKITENRGAL
+1608 DINKEIANKRGAL
-1621 NQIAPDKAIDEAT
+1621 NEVAPGGEVDEAT
-1634 KNAGIAAGLN
+1634 MQNAKKAGLTEGWIKSGDSKYTYTGTQEDIDREKN
-1644 ANDFVKDENG
+1644 RADKAWADSQASIDAEQAAYSKATEQGMNLSPSGNYNTDTLMSALGYKKGFLGFGTGWEEDTTQLDALAEALGMTSDEIKSQLEAGNSDFVERVNNFLK
-1654 NYVYNGSQ
+1654 NGSMTDQ
-1662 ENIKYAKDVADRA
+1662 DQSAGAEDFMTNI
-1675 FASNQ
+1675 AS
-1680 FLTNQAQY
+1680 AQ
-1688 FYKEAFG
+1688 
-1695 DNTGQTYESFQDLY
+1695 
-1709 DAAVALEPG
+1709 
-1718 VADFINKLGLDLS
+1718 
-1731 STDSDVQNQI
+1731 
-1741 LEAYNQ
+1741 
-1747 AVENGQ
+1747 
-1753 TSEETQ
+1753 
-1759 QANIQDYMAQ
+1759 
-1769 ITSANDMMNAV
+1769 DMMNAV
-1780 RNNLFSGNGFINEDG
+1780 NEASERGDTAGFIDENG
-1795 IISDEVMARLDSFPA
+1795 IISEEAINRLQTFEP
-1810 TSERVAE
+1810 TSQRTAQALENLNRAQADYAPVAEKYAAAQERVAE
-1817 SFNALKAAR
+1817 AEAALKEATEGTDEYTDALSKLEEAEKAR
-1826 ENYQEAINDEDPNN
+1826 DSIEEYNTVQQAQE
-1840 DMEADNLYNQA
+1840 Y
-1851 MANYDLA
+1851 YDLQQ
-1858 TAIDAVAEARGLD
+1858 AIDATAAARGLD
-1871 AEQVAFYTEQ
+1871 AEAVAMQAESIRKNLSEAGVDAKGIAEIAADTVEAQEALDELNKSASTFRK
-1881 LQNSMDADELSK
+1881 LAAKIAKQNLTDPKDLNNLDKMRKLFSKIAGAEDLAIKDTAKLNKEFEKFLKKNPKAMEEFLKGSGKSLKKWQAQAAQIKADEILGTNFVESTDDALDALGDMLSK
-1893 YSPDALADLG
+1893 YSD
-1903 ADLAEQKNT
+1903 Q
-1912 IDALN
+1912 ID
-1917 KAWKDLSSI
+1917 
-1926 LSKDELTEEKG
+1926 
-1937 EALKQLGK
+1937 
-1945 YLDQLTNSTLT
+1945 
-1956 AGKSFSDLDKGY
+1956 
-1968 KKFLANGGNMQK
+1968 NM
-1980 VLKGDRK
+1980 
-1987 EITKLARAMEGLEDQ
+1987 
-2002 TLDSTSANKKYGKT
+2002 
-2016 YGDIYKAIDEAGEQ
+2016 DIGQSIDEAFGRGSPAAQECA
-2030 IDDSLKEGLITPE
+2030 EGIANA
-2043 SFMGDAATQ
+2043 MQ
-2052 QQNYDTLKSMLYNMT
+2052 TL
-2067 VDNMQRTGQSWE
+2067 
-2079 QAAAETAAATGYAL
+2079 
-2093 VEGVNAGMDAG
+2093 MDAG
-2104 GLSSGKVGIDA
+2104 MTADQATNLIESATDLELVPTEDSTEANVKIQEPVLKQHSIVDSHGAVTIVTDEGPEVNTENPGTATGKVKMLKI
-2115 TPVQG
+2115 V
-2120 NASNPPTKTGEP
+2120 
-2132 SIAYGVDYTC
+2132 
-2142 VDCGHGYYDHI
+2142 
-2153 PTAVS
+2153 
-2158 EQIPAAQTTAP
+2158 
-2169 AMDAVEVH
+2169 
-2177 KLGDAPKGAPAG
+2177 KGGGSGGKGGGKG
-2189 GGGGGGGSKPKEP
+2189 GGGGGGGGAKEP
-2202 KKVAVKRK
+2202 KKVANKRK
-2210 SQIVKRYKQN
+2210 SQTVKRYKHN
-2220 DFKRESA
+2220 DAKRDFAE
-2227 AKAKKS
+2227 KAKKS
-2233 EENKKDYL
+2233 EESKKDYL
-2241 YGEQKIAQLEKIN
+2241 YGESKIAQMEKIN
-2254 KLTEKEA
+2254 KLAEKEA
-2261 HITADRIKES
+2261 RITADRIKES
-2271 REYLVEDRQNLIKML
+2271 REYLVEDRQNLIKYM
-2286 QKYGFEAEFDT
+2286 QKYGFEAEFDA
-2297 DGFLANYEKTWNK
+2297 DGLLANYEQAWNK
-2310 IYQEIA
+2310 IYQELA

-2322 LLTEE
+2322 LLYEE

-2348 YENSLSELADD
+2348 YENSLKELADD
-2359 IEAYEE
+2359 IEKYEE

-2373 KVDALEHK
+2373 KVEALEHK
-2381 VEFKVELSEDDLEY
+2381 VEFKIELSEDDLEY

-2481 DLRDEIKDKVLDT
+2481 DLREEIKDKVLDT
-2494 FDDWQEKLDSTL
+2494 FDDWQEKLDFTL

-2534 NQFMANLEQS
+2534 NQFMANLEQN

-2566 QQEAQEKLEEARARG
+2566 QQEAQEKLEEARARD

-2954 KSMASEMNDAFKEI
+2954 KSMASEMNNAFKEI

-2994 QDINTAIE
+2994 QDINNAIE
-3002 TSAKYNKDNNG
+3002 TSAKYDKNSNG
-3013 AENLIGSQEAIEL
+3013 AENLIGSEEAIEL
-3026 LNKTGKFGQWSS
+3026 LNKTGKFGEWSK

-3047 GKATNFVDYNAALIE
+3047 GKATNFIDYNAALIE

-3071 ANAKTGSSEREKYGE
+3071 ANAKTGSDEREKYGE
-3086 QLKELF
+3086 ELKELF

-3104 VYDPTNLTTNMA
+3104 VYDPTNLTTNMP
-3116 APTFTSMDT
+3116 APKFTTMDT

-3130 EWGDAGKFA
+3130 EWGDSGKFA

-3216 EEAFSNL
+3216 EEAFNNL